1 MSLWPESFWKPGD
14 KLFGAEGD
22 EGLTPEQRDLLK
34 DLESGEN
41 SSPTTQALAAQLRR
55 DWLADK
61 SAITKGHLATAT
73 GTITQAKPKIGGR
86 AQFQPMNMQK
96 FATSPFLSDN
106 PMSLGGASMAP
117 VDRDVLYPES
127 TKGITKRSPWW
138 GLMGGYSV

>member
-1 MSLWPESFWKPGD
+1 MFDNLWKPGD

-22 EGLTPEQRDLLK
+22 EGLTEEQRELLK
-34 DLESGEN
+34 SLETPN
-41 SSPTTQALAAQLRR
+41 SSAQSKALAAQLRR

-61 SAITKGHLATAT
+61 AAITKGHLATAT

-96 FATSPFLSDN
+96 FAMSPFLSDN

-138 GLMGGYSV
+138 SLMGGYSA

>member
-1 MSLWPESFWKPGD
+1 MFENLWKPGD
-14 KLFGAEGD
+14 KLFGEEGD
-22 EGLTPEQRDLLK
+22 EGLTPEQQELLK
-34 DLESGEN
+34 SLETPN
-41 SSPTTQALAAQLRR
+41 SSAQSKALAAQLRR

-61 SAITKGHLATAT
+61 AAITKGHLATAT

-96 FATSPFLSDN
+96 FAMSPFLSDN

-138 GLMGGYSV
+138 SLMGGYSA

>member
-1 MSLWPESFWKPGD
+1 MFEGLWKPGD
-14 KLFGAEGD
+14 PLFGTGELDDEQEKLYQSIKTKHPGLAE
-22 EGLTPEQRDLLK
+22 QLK
-34 DLESGEN
+34 
-41 SSPTTQALAAQLRR
+41 R

-61 SAITKGHLATAT
+61 AAVTKAHLATAT
-73 GTITQAKPKIGGR
+73 GTITQAKPKVSGR

-96 FATSPFLSDN
+96 FAMSPFLSDN

-138 GLMGGYSV
+138 GLMGGYST

>member
-1 MSLWPESFWKPGD
+1 MFENLWKPGD
-14 KLFGAEGD
+14 KLFGEEGD
-22 EGLTPEQRDLLK
+22 EGLTEEQRELLK
-34 DLESGEN
+34 SLETPN
-41 SSPTTQALAAQLRR
+41 SSAQSKALAAQLRR

-61 SAITKGHLATAT
+61 AAITKGHLATAT

-96 FATSPFLSDN
+96 FAMSPFLSDN

-138 GLMGGYSV
+138 GLMGGYSA